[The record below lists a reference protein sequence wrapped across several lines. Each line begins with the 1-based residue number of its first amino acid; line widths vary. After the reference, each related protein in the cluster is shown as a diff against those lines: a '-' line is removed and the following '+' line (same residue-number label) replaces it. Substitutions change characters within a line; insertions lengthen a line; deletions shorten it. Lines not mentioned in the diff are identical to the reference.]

1 MAGRGESY
9 KSAISYKKW
18 VIPIYWVTLKWHESH
33 VLLLNK
39 MPKPL
44 LPAFTQTKI
53 TFWYFLSAFMSKRF
67 HSLKSILTRVSIFVS
82 DLQAGSLVSCHLRG
96 RGRGRVK
103 ITRSF
108 YLPSWDLHL
117 LTPSQRF
124 CFLSMKPES
133 LKDSCCSKISSF
145 ISAERWLKVLQKK
158 KKNLSSGRVTVYHR
172 HPSCP
177 T

>member
-18 VIPIYWVTLKWHESH
+18 VIPIYWVMLKWHERH

-39 MPKPL
+39 IPKPL
-44 LPAFTQTKI
+44 LPAFSHKQKLFSDI
-53 TFWYFLSAFMSKRF
+53 FLQLLWVNQSFNNLFLICRWARW
-67 HSLKSILTRVSIFVS
+67 
-82 DLQAGSLVSCHLRG
+82 SCVICGGGAEEEL
-96 RGRGRVK
+96 K

-108 YLPSWDLHL
+108 FLPSWDLHL

-124 CFLSMKPES
+124 CFFLSMKPES

-145 ISAERWLKVLQKK
+145 ISAERRLKVLQKK
-158 KKNLSSGRVTVYHR
+158 SAFG
-172 HPSCP
+172 
-177 T
+177 